1 MQDID
6 FKAAMISMNAR
17 LQIIF
22 IIQVSTSENRCY
34 TIRQTSTHSLRSTG
48 SLHGHVVDV
57 AQNTRFLCPFLKK
70 KKVPDFLKQQARRCL
85 LPRLPAMMLL

>member
-1 MQDID
+1 
-6 FKAAMISMNAR
+6 MNAR

-57 AQNTRFLCPFLKK
+57 AQNTRFLCPFLKIK
-70 KKVPDFLKQQARRCL
+70 YVPDFSGTYFIQTKRFHVIFSVYYMCL
-85 LPRLPAMMLL
+85 TFSSF